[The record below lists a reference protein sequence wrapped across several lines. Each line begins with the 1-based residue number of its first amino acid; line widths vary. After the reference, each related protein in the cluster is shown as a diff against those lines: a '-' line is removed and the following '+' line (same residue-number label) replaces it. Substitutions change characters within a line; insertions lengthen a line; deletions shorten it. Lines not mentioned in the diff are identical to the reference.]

1 MRSSRTPR
9 RDAAAAGRPGF
20 AVGLGSSLIVAWAG
34 AFGAALA
41 PTWPVATAPIWAVSA
56 FAVPALG
63 AWPQTAQAQVNR
75 CTTDRGTVVFTDRP
89 CAAIGANERL
99 PRAAAVPGNGGLRRA
114 GCARNLQD
122 LMYEI
127 TSAIDQRDVNRLGG
141 VYHWVGMSAQSG
153 ERVLDR
159 LQAIVDR
166 PLVDIV
172 ALRGGGTPRPAPEA
186 ASAAAETSASPA
198 SADAPGGSA
207 ASSATPT
214 AAAPLV
220 DPALGESAPP
230 PPAPRR
236 GGPVG
241 LRLEQTLRGSATPSR
256 TVFGLRR
263 HLDCWWVVLPN

>member
-1 MRSSRTPR
+1 
-9 RDAAAAGRPGF
+9 
-20 AVGLGSSLIVAWAG
+20 VLGLGSSLIVAWAG
-34 AFGAALA
+34 AFGAAAA
-41 PTWPVATAPIWAVSA
+41 PVWSALAVS
-56 FAVPALG
+56 ALG
-63 AWPQTAQAQVNR
+63 AWPQTARAQVHR
-75 CTTDRGTVVFTDRP
+75 CTTDRGTLVFTDRP
-89 CAAIGANERL
+89 CAAIGASERL
-99 PRAAAVPGNGGLRRA
+99 PRGAAAPAGAGLRRT

-122 LMYEI
+122 LKYEI

-141 VYHWVGMSAQSG
+141 VYHWVGMNAQSG

-172 ALRGGGTPRPAPEA
+172 AIRGGGGGAPRPAPEA
-186 ASAAAETSASPA
+186 PSFTAQSSASQV
-198 SADAPGGSA
+198 SMDAPNGSA
-207 ASSATPT
+207 ASSAGS
-214 AAAPLV
+214 AAARALV
-220 DPALGESAPP
+220 DPVLGESAPP
-230 PPAPRR
+230 PPAQRR